1 MRLAHKIAA
10 ALLILHALA
19 YAAVLF
25 LPWYGPTADF
35 AGLTVYLPLFIFN
48 WLGLPVFQS
57 SGSWGWSSPSGL
69 GIVMVIIFWLGVWLC
84 LGYLVERLIK
94 R

>member
-35 AGLTVYLPLFIFN
+35 AGLTV
-48 WLGLPVFQS
+48 
-57 SGSWGWSSPSGL
+57 
-69 GIVMVIIFWLGVWLC
+69 
-84 LGYLVERLIK
+84 
-94 R
+94 